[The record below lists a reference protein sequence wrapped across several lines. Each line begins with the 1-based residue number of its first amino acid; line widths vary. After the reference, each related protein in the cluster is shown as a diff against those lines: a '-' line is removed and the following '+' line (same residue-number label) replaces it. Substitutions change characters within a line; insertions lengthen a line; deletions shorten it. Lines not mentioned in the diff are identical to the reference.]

1 MKMSRS
7 NKIKVACG
15 IALMAA
21 LIVVAA
27 AGPRL
32 FKSVSRGFVITAAG
46 EFSTGG
52 SWTSLQENRIDAEQV
67 SSVQIATDA
76 EDVVLVPS
84 DSDKVVVRE
93 ETHAKDG
100 AKTQKTEG
108 LCDVADG
115 VLNISYAPAS
125 YPDGELR
132 RVTVE
137 LPRSLAKNVAIQ
149 ASLGSG
155 DMSVQGLTL
164 GTASVT
170 TDTGDIE
177 FEGGVRDALSVQTS
191 SGDYSFKLDKQAPTQ
206 MNVVTECGDGDIS
219 VPADTGFTARVT
231 LGSGSFSSDFDD
243 REYDAEGI
251 YEFPNGAGSASYAFG
266 IDSGDLTLGKL

>member
-7 NKIKVACG
+7 NKIKVVCG
-15 IALMAA
+15 VALMAA

-32 FKSVSRGFVITAAG
+32 FKSVSRGFVITTAG

-52 SWTSLQENRIDAEQV
+52 SWTSLQEKRIDAEQV

-84 DSDKVVVRE
+84 DSDKIVVRE
-93 ETHAKDG
+93 EAHAKDG
-100 AKTQKTEG
+100 AKAQKTEG

-115 VLNISYAPAS
+115 VLKISYASAN

-137 LPRSLAKNVAIQ
+137 LPRSLAKSVALQ

-164 GTASVT
+164 GTASVAV
-170 TDTGDIE
+170 DSGDIE

-191 SGDYSFKLDKQAPTQ
+191 SGDYSFKLDKQAPAQ
-206 MNVVTECGDGDIS
+206 MNIVTECGDGDIS
-219 VPADTGFTARVT
+219 VPTDTGFTARIT

-243 REYDAEGI
+243 REYDATGT
-251 YEFPNGAGSASYAFG
+251 YEFPSGDGSASYTFD
-266 IDSGDLTLGKL
+266 IDAGDFMLNKL